1 MSMGTELRSATT
13 PTIPHISVLRWRP
26 KKGCLGA
33 RAGREVQRR
42 GLLTIGSAEL
52 GGRVLSADSRGGG
65 ARTGR
70 REHRFS

>member
-26 KKGCLGA
+26 KKGCLVCPS
-33 RAGREVQRR
+33 GREVQRR

-52 GGRVLSADSRGGG
+52 GAGVLSADSRGGG
-65 ARTGR
+65 GANRQ